1 MAIVGGVRDRS
12 SERQRQEHAGLQAK
26 GAWSMSETAAPPA
39 GVGKVRKDL
48 DRAVIR
54 FAGDSGDGMQLTGE
68 QFTTESAWAGNDIA
82 TLPNFPA
89 EIRAPAGTLFGVSSF
104 QLQFGSQRV
113 YTPGDRLDCLVAMNP
128 AALKVHLRDLKTG
141 GLLIVNTSAFDKRNL
156 DKAGYASNPLDDPT
170 LAERYRLHK
179 VDMTGL
185 THKAIQDLALN
196 TKEKDRTKNFFAL
209 GLVSWI
215 YTRPLEPTLDWIGKR
230 FAKNQAFAEANTR
243 VLKAGHAFG
252 ETAEIFAEHYTVEP
266 AEMAPGLYRAMTG
279 NRALAWGLLAAAE
292 RSKVPV
298 VYGAYPIT
306 PASSVLE
313 ELAMHKRF
321 RLRTIQAEDE
331 IAAVTAAIGASFGG
345 AIGVTGSSG
354 PGIALKGEGIGLA
367 VTAELP
373 LVVLNIQRAGP
384 STGMP
389 TKTEQADLMQAL
401 YGRNSESPVVVLA
414 PATPGDC
421 FYLAYE
427 AVRIAAKYMVPVIVL
442 SDGFLA
448 NGSEPWLIPDP
459 STLPPIEINYRTE
472 REGFFP
478 YLRDPATLARPWV
491 RPGTPG
497 LEHRIGG
504 IEKQDVTGNI
514 SYDPEN
520 HDHMV
525 RTRAEKVRRV
535 AQEIPPTSIN
545 GPATGD
551 LLVVGWG
558 GTYGAITA
566 AVEQAQAEGKSV
578 ASIHLRHLN
587 PLPPDL
593 GHILREYRKVLVP
606 EINSGQLVRVIRA
619 EYLVDAVGFNR
630 VRGLPLASDEIHEA
644 INQLLGGR
652 A

>member
-1 MAIVGGVRDRS
+1 
-12 SERQRQEHAGLQAK
+12 
-26 GAWSMSETAAPPA
+26 MSETVAPA
-39 GVGKVRKDL
+39 QGVAKELKEL

-68 QFTTESAWAGNDIA
+68 QFTTESAVAGNDIA

-128 AALKVHLRDLKTG
+128 AALKVHLRDLKPG
-141 GLLIVNTSAFDKRNL
+141 GLLIVNTSAYDKRNL
-156 DKAGYASNPLDDPT
+156 DKAGYPSNPLDDAA

-179 VDMTGL
+179 VDMSGL
-185 THKAIQDLALN
+185 TYEAIKDLPLN

-215 YTRPLEPTLDWIGKR
+215 YTRPLEPTLDWIGKK
-230 FAKNQAFAEANTR
+230 FAKAKDIAEANVR

-252 ETAEIFAEHYTVEP
+252 ETAEIFSEHYSVEAADMP
-266 AEMAPGLYRAMTG
+266 PGLYRAMTG
-279 NRALAWGLLAAAE
+279 NRALAWGLLAAAQ
-292 RSKVPV
+292 RSTLPV

-306 PASSVLE
+306 PASSILE

-321 RLRTIQAEDE
+321 RIRTIQAEDE
-331 IAAVTAAIGASFGG
+331 IAAVASVIGAAFGG

-354 PGIALKGEGIGLA
+354 PGIALKSEGIGLA

-373 LVVLNIQRAGP
+373 IVIFDVQRGGP
-384 STGMP
+384 STGLP

-401 YGRNSESPVVVLA
+401 YGRNSESPCVVIA

-421 FYLAYE
+421 FYIAYE
-427 AVRIAAKYMVPVIVL
+427 AVRIAAKYMVPVFVL

-448 NGSEPWLIPDP
+448 NGSEPWLIPDVN
-459 STLPPIEINYRTE
+459 TLPPIDVQFRTE
-472 REGFFP
+472 VEGFFP
-478 YLRDPATLARPWV
+478 YLRDPATLSRPWV
-491 RPGTPG
+491 KPGTPG

-525 RTRAEKVRRV
+525 KQRAEKVRRV
-535 AQEIPPTSIN
+535 AQEIPPTTIN

-558 GTYGAITA
+558 GTYGSITA
-566 AVEQAQAEGKSV
+566 AVERAQGEGKSV
-578 ASIHLRHLN
+578 AQIHLRHLN

-593 GHILREYRKVLVP
+593 GHILREYRKILVP
-606 EINSGQLVRVIRA
+606 EINSGQLVRVLRA

-630 VRGLPLASDEIHEA
+630 VRGLPLASEEISDA
-644 INQLLGGR
+644 INQLLGSK
-652 A
+652 

>member
-1 MAIVGGVRDRS
+1 
-12 SERQRQEHAGLQAK
+12 
-26 GAWSMSETAAPPA
+26 MSETATPVKGP
-39 GVGKVRKDL
+39 GKARKEL

-68 QFTTESAWAGNDIA
+68 QFTTESAWAGNDLA

-128 AALKVHLRDLKTG
+128 AALKVHLADLKPG
-141 GLLIVNTSAFDKRNL
+141 GLLIVNTAAFEKRNL
-156 DKAGYASNPLDDPT
+156 DKAGYPANPLDEPA

-185 THKAIQDLALN
+185 THQAIADLKLD

-215 YTRPLEPTLDWIGKR
+215 YTRPLEPTLQWINKK
-230 FAKNQAFAEANTR
+230 FAKSEAIAEANTR

-252 ETAEIFAEHYTVEP
+252 ETAEFFEESYRVEP

-279 NRALAWGLLAAAE
+279 NRALAWGLLAAGQ
-292 RSKVPV
+292 RSGLPV

-321 RLRTIQAEDE
+321 RVRTIQAEDE
-331 IAAVTAAIGASFGG
+331 IAAITAAIGASFGG
-345 AIGVTGSSG
+345 AIGVTCSSG
-354 PGIALKGEGIGLA
+354 PGIALKGEAIGLA

-373 LVVLNIQRAGP
+373 LVILNIQRAGP

-401 YGRNSESPVVVLA
+401 YGRNSESPTVVLA

-421 FYLAYE
+421 FYVAYE
-427 AVRIAAKYMVPVIVL
+427 AVRIAIKYMVPVMVL

-459 STLPPIEINYRTE
+459 ATLPPIDVQFRTE
-472 REGFFP
+472 TEGFFA

-551 LLVVGWG
+551 LLMVGWG
-558 GTYGAITA
+558 GTYGSITA
-566 AVEQAQAEGKSV
+566 AVERAQASGKSV
-578 ASIHLRHLN
+578 ASVHLRHLN

-606 EINSGQLVRVIRA
+606 EINSGQLVRVLRA

-630 VRGLPLASDEIHEA
+630 VRGLPLASEDIEDA
-644 INQLLGGR
+644 INQLTGSTK
-652 A
+652 

>member
-1 MAIVGGVRDRS
+1 MGQIATPATGVEKS
-12 SERQRQEHAGLQAK
+12 
-26 GAWSMSETAAPPA
+26 
-39 GVGKVRKDL
+39 RKAL

-68 QFTTESAWAGNDIA
+68 QFTTESAWAGNDLA

-141 GLLIVNTSAFDKRNL
+141 GLLIVNTQAFDKRNL
-156 DKAGYASNPLDDPT
+156 DKAGYATNPLDDAT

-185 THKAIQDLALN
+185 THEAIKDLPLN

-215 YTRPLEPTLDWIGKR
+215 YTRPLEPTLDWIKKR
-230 FAKNQAFAEANTR
+230 FVKNKDIAEANTR
-243 VLKAGHAFG
+243 VLKAGHAYG
-252 ETAEIFAEHYTVEP
+252 ETAEIFVEHYAVEP

-279 NRALAWGLLAAAE
+279 NRALAWGLLAAAQ
-292 RSKVPV
+292 RSRLPV

-306 PASSVLE
+306 PASDILH
-313 ELAMHKRF
+313 ELALHKRF
-321 RLRTIQAEDE
+321 RVRTIQAEDE

-345 AIGVTGSSG
+345 AIGVTASSG
-354 PGIALKGEGIGLA
+354 PGVALKSEGIGLA

-389 TKTEQADLMQAL
+389 TKTEQADLMLAL

-421 FYLAYE
+421 FFIAYE
-427 AVRIAAKYMVPVIVL
+427 AVRIAIKYMVPVMVL
-442 SDGFLA
+442 SDGYLA
-448 NGSEPWLIPDP
+448 NGSEPWLLPDP
-459 STLPPIEINYRTE
+459 KALPDIPAKFRTE
-472 REGFFP
+472 KEGFFP

-504 IEKQDVTGNI
+504 IEKEDVTGNI
-514 SYDPEN
+514 SYEPEN

-545 GPATGD
+545 GPHTGD
-551 LLVVGWG
+551 VLVVGWG

-566 AVEQAQAEGKSV
+566 AVEEAQMEGKAVSSV
-578 ASIHLRHLN
+578 HLRYLN

-593 GHILREYRKVLVP
+593 GQILRQFRKVLVP
-606 EINSGQLVRVIRA
+606 EINSGQLVRILRA

-630 VRGLPLASDEIHEA
+630 VRGVPLQTQEILEA
-644 INQLLGGR
+644 INQLVEAAR
-652 A
+652 

>member
-1 MAIVGGVRDRS
+1 MDAGTYPVSLICMAAKERPSRVHAVAHWTHGVDSALAATLEFKSGLLAQITSSFSTSVHRQALIAGTAGVMQTPFLNHPPLDRPAEFLVKRGIGADKDYEKVQTPALNGFRAEAES
-12 SERQRQEHAGLQAK
+12 FAGLVR
-26 GAWSMSETAAPPA
+26 GTNTDGTAASA
-39 GVGKVRKDL
+39 TGTGAAARW
-48 DRAVIR
+48 
-54 FAGDSGDGMQLTGE
+54 DGPSPGE
-68 QFTTESAWAGNDIA
+68 SMDIA
-82 TLPNFPA
+82 LTL
-89 EIRAPAGTLFGVSSF
+89 E
-104 QLQFGSQRV
+104 
-113 YTPGDRLDCLVAMNP
+113 
-128 AALKVHLRDLKTG
+128 
-141 GLLIVNTSAFDKRNL
+141 
-156 DKAGYASNPLDDPT
+156 
-170 LAERYRLHK
+170 
-179 VDMTGL
+179 
-185 THKAIQDLALN
+185 AIQDLPLN

-215 YTRPLEPTLDWIGKR
+215 YTRPLDPTLDWIKKK
-230 FAKNQAFAEANTR
+230 FAKNATIAEANAR

-252 ETAEIFAEHYTVEP
+252 ETAEIFSECYQLEP

-292 RSKVPV
+292 RSKVPI

-306 PASSVLE
+306 PASGILE

-321 RLRTIQAEDE
+321 RIRTIQAEDE
-331 IAAVTAAIGASFGG
+331 IAAASAAIGASFGG
-345 AIGVTGSSG
+345 AVGVTASSG
-354 PGIALKGEGIGLA
+354 PGIALKGEAIGLA

-373 LVVLNIQRAGP
+373 LVIFDIQRGGP
-384 STGMP
+384 STGLP

-401 YGRNSESPVVVLA
+401 YGRNSEAPVVVLA

-421 FYLAYE
+421 FFIAYE
-427 AVRIAAKYMVPVIVL
+427 AVRIAIKYMVPVIVL

-448 NGSEPWLIPDP
+448 NGSEPWRIPDP
-459 STLPPIEINYRTE
+459 NTLPPIEVHFRTDPD
-472 REGFFP
+472 GFLP
-478 YLRDPATLARPWV
+478 YLRDPATLGRPWV

-504 IEKQDVTGNI
+504 IEKQDGTGDI
-514 SYDPEN
+514 SYDPDN

-566 AVEQAQAEGKSV
+566 AVERSQADGKAV
-578 ASIHLRHLN
+578 ASVHLRHLN

-593 GHILREYRKVLVP
+593 GHILREYRRVLVP
-606 EINSGQLVRVIRA
+606 EINSGQLVRVLRA

-630 VRGLPLASDEIHEA
+630 VRGLPLATEDICDT
-644 INQLLGGR
+644 INQLVEGHS
-652 A
+652 

>member
-1 MAIVGGVRDRS
+1 
-12 SERQRQEHAGLQAK
+12 
-26 GAWSMSETAAPPA
+26 MSETATPVKGA
-39 GVGKVRKDL
+39 GKSRKEL

-68 QFTTESAWAGNDIA
+68 QFTTESAWAGNDLA

-104 QLQFGSQRV
+104 QLQFGSLRV

-128 AALKVHLRDLKTG
+128 AALKVHLADLKPG
-141 GLLIVNTSAFDKRNL
+141 GLLIVNTAAFEKRNL
-156 DKAGYASNPLDDPT
+156 DKAGYPENPLDAPA

-179 VDMTGL
+179 VDMTAL
-185 THKAIQDLALN
+185 TIQAISDLKLD

-215 YTRPLEPTLDWIGKR
+215 YTRPLEPTLDWITKK
-230 FAKNQAFAEANTR
+230 FSKMPAIAEANTR

-252 ETAEIFAEHYTVEP
+252 ETAEFFEESYTIEP
-266 AEMAPGLYRAMTG
+266 AEMTPGLYRAMTG

-292 RSKVPV
+292 RCKVPV

-313 ELAMHKRF
+313 ELALHKRF
-321 RLRTIQAEDE
+321 RIRTIQAEDE
-331 IAAVTAAIGASFGG
+331 IAAVTSAIGAAFGG
-345 AIGVTGSSG
+345 AIGVTCSSG

-373 LVVLNIQRAGP
+373 LVIFNIQRAGP

-401 YGRNSESPVVVLA
+401 YGRNSEAPIVVLA

-421 FYLAYE
+421 FYIAYE
-427 AVRIAAKYMVPVIVL
+427 SVRIAIKYMVPVMVL

-459 STLPPIEINYRTE
+459 TTLPPIEVQFRAE
-472 REGFFP
+472 KEGFFP

-491 RPGTPG
+491 RPGTRG

-535 AQEIPPTSIN
+535 GQEIPPTSIN

-551 LLVVGWG
+551 VLVVGWG
-558 GTYGAITA
+558 GTYGSITA
-566 AVEQAQAEGKSV
+566 AVERAQGEGRSV

-593 GHILREYRKVLVP
+593 GHILREYRRVLVP
-606 EINSGQLVRVIRA
+606 EINSGQLVRVLRA

-630 VRGLPLASDEIHEA
+630 VRGLPLASEEIYDT
-644 INQLLGGR
+644 IIQLGSQK
-652 A
+652 

>member
-1 MAIVGGVRDRS
+1 MGQIATPATGVEKS
-12 SERQRQEHAGLQAK
+12 
-26 GAWSMSETAAPPA
+26 
-39 GVGKVRKDL
+39 RKSL

-68 QFTTESAWAGNDIA
+68 QFTTESAVAGNDLA

-104 QLQFGSQRV
+104 QLQFGSTRV

-141 GLLIVNTSAFDKRNL
+141 GLLIVNTQAFDKRNL
-156 DKAGYASNPLDDPT
+156 DKAGYAANPLDEPA

-185 THKAIQDLALN
+185 THEAIKDLSLN

-215 YTRPLEPTLDWIGKR
+215 YTRPLEPTLVWIEKR
-230 FAKNQAFAEANTR
+230 FAKNKDIAEANTR

-252 ETAEIFAEHYTVEP
+252 ETAEIFGEHYAVEP

-279 NRALAWGLLAAAE
+279 NRALAWGILAAAQQ
-292 RSKVPV
+292 SKVPV

-306 PASSVLE
+306 PASDILH

-321 RLRTIQAEDE
+321 RVRTIQAEDE

-345 AIGVTGSSG
+345 AIGVTASSG
-354 PGIALKGEGIGLA
+354 PGIALKSEGIGLA

-373 LVVLNIQRAGP
+373 LVILNVQRAGP

-401 YGRNSESPVVVLA
+401 YGRNSEAPVVVLA

-421 FYLAYE
+421 FFIAYE
-427 AVRIAAKYMVPVIVL
+427 AVRLAAKYMVPVIVL

-448 NGSEPWLIPDP
+448 NGSEPWLIPD
-459 STLPPIEINYRTE
+459 TTKLPPIEITFRTE
-472 REGFFP
+472 QEGFFP

-535 AQEIPPTSIN
+535 GQEIPPTSIN

-566 AVEQAQAEGKSV
+566 AVEQAQAAGKSV
-578 ASIHLRHLN
+578 ASVHLRHLN

-606 EINSGQLVRVIRA
+606 EINSGQLVRVLRA

-630 VRGLPLASDEIHEA
+630 VRGLPLASEEIYEA
-644 INQLLGGR
+644 IIQLLGSKP
-652 A
+652 

>member
-1 MAIVGGVRDRS
+1 MRIGATEAD
-12 SERQRQEHAGLQAK
+12 ERLTTAK
-26 GAWSMSETAAPPA
+26 EGEAMSETATPVKGA
-39 GVGKVRKDL
+39 GKACKEL

-68 QFTTESAWAGNDIA
+68 QFTTESAWAGNDLA

-128 AALKVHLRDLKTG
+128 AALKVHLSDLKPG
-141 GLLIVNTSAFDKRNL
+141 GLLIVNTAAYEKRNL
-156 DKAGYASNPLDDPT
+156 DKAGYASNPLDDPA

-179 VDMTGL
+179 VDMSGL
-185 THKAIQDLALN
+185 THQAIADLKLD

-215 YTRPLEPTLDWIGKR
+215 YTRPLEPTLDWINKK
-230 FAKNQAFAEANTR
+230 FAKSAAIAEANTR

-252 ETAEIFAEHYTVEP
+252 ETAEFFEESYRVEP

-279 NRALAWGLLAAAE
+279 NRALAWGLLAAAQ
-292 RSKVPV
+292 RSTLTV

-321 RLRTIQAEDE
+321 RVRTIQAEDE
-331 IAAVTAAIGASFGG
+331 IAAATAAIGAAFGG
-345 AIGVTGSSG
+345 AIGVTCSSG
-354 PGIALKGEGIGLA
+354 PGIALKGEAIGLA

-373 LVVLNIQRAGP
+373 LVIFNIQRAGP

-401 YGRNSESPVVVLA
+401 YGRNSESPIVVLA

-421 FYLAYE
+421 FYVAYE
-427 AVRIAAKYMVPVIVL
+427 AVRIAVKYMVPVMVL

-459 STLPPIEINYRTE
+459 ATLPPIDVHFRTE
-472 REGFFP
+472 QEGFFP

-514 SYDPEN
+514 SYDPDN

-535 AQEIPPTSIN
+535 GQEIPPTSIN

-558 GTYGAITA
+558 GTYGSITA
-566 AVEQAQAEGKSV
+566 AVERAQAAGKSV

-606 EINSGQLVRVIRA
+606 EINSGQLVRVLRA

-630 VRGLPLASDEIHEA
+630 VRGLPLASDEIQDA
-644 INQLLGGR
+644 INQLTGSQP
-652 A
+652 

>member
-1 MAIVGGVRDRS
+1 
-12 SERQRQEHAGLQAK
+12 
-26 GAWSMSETAAPPA
+26 MSETAA
-39 GVGKVRKDL
+39 
-48 DRAVIR
+48 RAVTAPKPRRDLARAVVR

-68 QFTTESAWAGNDIA
+68 QFTLESAVAGSDLA

-128 AALKVHLRDLKTG
+128 AALKVHLDDLKPG
-141 GLLIVNTSAFDKRNL
+141 GLLIINTTAFDRRNL
-156 DKAGYASNPLDDPT
+156 DKAGYAANPLDDPT

-179 VDMTGL
+179 VDMTAL
-185 THKAIQDLALN
+185 TLEAIQDLPLN

-209 GLVSWI
+209 GLVAWI
-215 YTRPLEPTLDWIGKR
+215 YTRPLDPTLDWIKR
-230 FAKNQAFAEANTR
+230 KFAKNATIAEANAR

-252 ETAEIFAEHYTVEP
+252 ETAEIFSECYQLEP

-292 RSKVPV
+292 RSKVPI

-306 PASSVLE
+306 PASGILE

-321 RLRTIQAEDE
+321 RIRTIQAEDE
-331 IAAVTAAIGASFGG
+331 IAAASAAIGASFGG
-345 AIGVTGSSG
+345 AVGVTASSG
-354 PGIALKGEGIGLA
+354 PGIALKGEAIGLA

-373 LVVLNIQRAGP
+373 LVIFDIQRGGP
-384 STGMP
+384 STGLP

-401 YGRNSESPVVVLA
+401 YGRNSEAPVVVLA

-421 FYLAYE
+421 FFIAYE
-427 AVRIAAKYMVPVIVL
+427 AVRIATKYMVPVIVL

-448 NGSEPWLIPDP
+448 NGSEPWRIPDP
-459 STLPPIEINYRTE
+459 STLPPIEVHFRTDPA
-472 REGFFP
+472 GFFP
-478 YLRDPATLARPWV
+478 YLRDPATLGRPWV

-504 IEKQDVTGNI
+504 IEKQDGTGDI
-514 SYDPEN
+514 SYDPDN

-566 AVEQAQAEGKSV
+566 AVERSQADGKAV
-578 ASIHLRHLN
+578 ASVHLRHLN

-593 GHILREYRKVLVP
+593 GHILREYRRVLVP
-606 EINSGQLVRVIRA
+606 EINSGQLVRVLRA

-630 VRGLPLASDEIHEA
+630 VRGLPLATEDICDT
-644 INQLLGGR
+644 INQLVEGH
-652 A
+652 

>member
-1 MAIVGGVRDRS
+1 
-12 SERQRQEHAGLQAK
+12 
-26 GAWSMSETAAPPA
+26 MSETATPA
-39 GVGKVRKDL
+39 TSVSKSLKEL

-68 QFTTESAWAGNDIA
+68 QFTTESAWAGNDLA
-82 TLPNFPA
+82 PLPNFPA

-141 GLLIVNTSAFDKRNL
+141 GLLIVNTQAFDKRNL
-156 DKAGYASNPLDDPT
+156 DKAGYAANPLDEPA

-185 THKAIQDLALN
+185 THEAIKDLPLN
-196 TKEKDRTKNFFAL
+196 TKEKDRTKNFFVL

-215 YTRPLEPTLDWIGKR
+215 YTRPLEPTLVWIEKR
-230 FAKNQAFAEANTR
+230 FAKNKDIAEANTR

-252 ETAEIFAEHYTVEP
+252 ETAEIFGEHYAIEP

-279 NRALAWGLLAAAE
+279 NRALAWGILAAAQ

-306 PASSVLE
+306 PASDILH

-321 RLRTIQAEDE
+321 RVRTIQAEDE
-331 IAAVTAAIGASFGG
+331 IAAVTAAIGAAFGG

-354 PGIALKGEGIGLA
+354 PGIALKGEAIGLA

-373 LVVLNIQRAGP
+373 LVIFDIQRGGP
-384 STGMP
+384 STGLP

-401 YGRNSESPVVVLA
+401 YGRNSESPIVVIA
-414 PATPGDC
+414 PCTPGDC
-421 FYLAYE
+421 FYIAYE
-427 AVRIAAKYMVPVIVL
+427 AVRIAIKYMVPVMVL
-442 SDGFLA
+442 SDGYLA
-448 NGSEPWLIPDP
+448 NGSEPWLIPDVK
-459 STLPPIEINYRTE
+459 TLPDIDVAFRTDK
-472 REGFFP
+472 EGFAP

-504 IEKQDVTGNI
+504 LEKQDITGNI
-514 SYDPEN
+514 SYEADN

-525 RTRAEKVRRV
+525 RTRAGKVRRV
-535 AQEIPPTSIN
+535 AQEIPPTAIN
-545 GPATGD
+545 GKESGD
-551 LLVVGWG
+551 VLVVGWG

-566 AVEQAQAEGKSV
+566 AVEEAQMEGKSV
-578 ASIHLRHLN
+578 ASAHIRHLN

-593 GHILREYRKVLVP
+593 GQILRQYRRVLVP
-606 EINSGQLVRVIRA
+606 EINTGQLVRVLRA

-630 VRGLPLASDEIHEA
+630 VRGMPLASQEILEA
-644 INQLLGGR
+644 IHQLLE
-652 A
+652 AKS

>member
-1 MAIVGGVRDRS
+1 MS
-12 SERQRQEHAGLQAK
+12 ST
-26 GAWSMSETAAPPA
+26 GALTKP
-39 GVGKVRKDL
+39 RRDL
-48 DRAVIR
+48 DHAVVR

-68 QFTTESAWAGNDIA
+68 QFTIEAAWAGNDIA

-104 QLQFGSQRV
+104 QLQFGRHRV

-128 AALKVHLRDLKTG
+128 AALKVHLPDLKPG
-141 GLLIVNTSAFDKRNL
+141 GLLIVNENAFDKRNL
-156 DKAGYASNPLDDPT
+156 DKAGYAANPLGDQGLGD
-170 LAERYRLHK
+170 RYRLHK

-185 THKAIQDLALN
+185 TKEALKDLALN
-196 TKEKDRTKNFFAL
+196 AKEKDRCKNFFAL

-215 YTRPLEPTLDWIGKR
+215 YTRPIEPTLEWIHKK
-230 FAKNQAFAEANTR
+230 FAKSAVVADANTR
-243 VLKAGHAFG
+243 VLKAGHAYG
-252 ETAEIFAEHYTVEP
+252 ETAEIFSEHYAIEP
-266 AEMAPGLYRAMTG
+266 AEMAPGLYRAITG
-279 NRALAWGLLAAAE
+279 NRALAWGLLAAAQHA
-292 RSKVPV
+292 KLPI

-306 PASSVLE
+306 PASDILH

-321 RLRTIQAEDE
+321 RIRTIQAEDE
-331 IAAVTAAIGASFGG
+331 MAAVTAAIGAAFGG
-345 AIGVTGSSG
+345 AIGVTASSG
-354 PGIALKGEGIGLA
+354 PGIALKGEAIGLA
-367 VTAELP
+367 VMAELP
-373 LVVLNIQRAGP
+373 LVIFDIQRGGP
-384 STGMP
+384 STGLP

-401 YGRNSESPVVVLA
+401 YGRNSEAPIVVLA

-421 FYLAYE
+421 FYIAYE
-427 AVRIAAKYMVPVIVL
+427 AVRIAIKYMVPVIVL
-442 SDGFLA
+442 SDGYLA

-459 STLPPIEINYRTE
+459 ASLPPIEVAFRTAPDGFAPYQ
-472 REGFFP
+472 RE
-478 YLRDPATLARPWV
+478 PATLARPWV

-514 SYDPEN
+514 SYDPDN

-566 AVEQAQAEGKSV
+566 AVERAQLDGKAV

-606 EINSGQLVRVIRA
+606 EINSGQLVRVLRA

-630 VRGLPLASDEIHEA
+630 VRGLPLATEEIHEA
-644 INQLLGGR
+644 VTQLLEVPE
-652 A
+652 

>member
-1 MAIVGGVRDRS
+1 MA
-12 SERQRQEHAGLQAK
+12 
-26 GAWSMSETAAPPA
+26 ETAAAVKP
-39 GVGKVRKDL
+39 RREL
-48 DRAVIR
+48 ERAVVR

-128 AALKVHLRDLKTG
+128 AALKVHLADLKPG
-141 GLLIVNTSAFDKRNL
+141 GLLIVNTAAFDKRNL
-156 DKAGYASNPLDDPT
+156 DKAGYPQNPLDDPA
-170 LAERYRLHK
+170 LGERYRLHK

-185 THKAIQDLALN
+185 TMEAQKDLNLGA
-196 TKEKDRTKNFFAL
+196 KEKDRTKNFFAL

-215 YTRPLEPTLDWIGKR
+215 YTRPLEPTLEWIGKR
-230 FAKNQAFAEANTR
+230 FAKNKDIAEANTR
-243 VLKAGHAFG
+243 VLKAGHAYG
-252 ETAEIFAEHYTVEP
+252 ETAEIFSEHYTIEP
-266 AEMAPGLYRAMTG
+266 AEMPPGLYRAMTG

-292 RSKVPV
+292 RSKLPV

-306 PASSVLE
+306 PASSILE

-321 RLRTIQAEDE
+321 RIRTIQAEDE

-367 VTAELP
+367 VMAELP
-373 LVVLNIQRAGP
+373 LVVFNIQRGGP
-384 STGMP
+384 STGLP
-389 TKTEQADLMQAL
+389 TKTEQADLMQAI

-421 FYLAYE
+421 FYIAYE

-448 NGSEPWLIPDP
+448 TGSEPWLIPDP
-459 STLPPIEINYRTE
+459 ATLPSIEIDFRTE

-535 AQEIPPTSIN
+535 AQEIPPTTIN

-551 LLVVGWG
+551 VLVVGWG
-558 GTYGAITA
+558 STFGSITA
-566 AVEQAQAEGKSV
+566 AVERAQADGKSV
-578 ASIHLRHLN
+578 AAVHVRHLN

-606 EINSGQLVRVIRA
+606 EINSGQLVRVLRA

-630 VRGLPLASDEIHEA
+630 VRGLPLMSDEVHDA
-644 INQLLGGR
+644 INQLLGER
-652 A
+652 K

>member
-1 MAIVGGVRDRS
+1 MAQI
-12 SERQRQEHAGLQAK
+12 ATPAT
-26 GAWSMSETAAPPA
+26 GAVKS
-39 GVGKVRKDL
+39 RKAL

-68 QFTTESAWAGNDIA
+68 QFTTESAWAGNDLA

-141 GLLIVNTSAFDKRNL
+141 GLLIVNTQAFDKRNL
-156 DKAGYASNPLDDPT
+156 DKAGYAANPLDEPA

-185 THKAIQDLALN
+185 THEAIKDLPLN

-215 YTRPLEPTLDWIGKR
+215 YTRPLEPTLVWIEKR
-230 FAKNQAFAEANTR
+230 FAKNKDIAEANTR

-252 ETAEIFAEHYTVEP
+252 ETAEIFAEHYAVEP

-279 NRALAWGLLAAAE
+279 NRALAWGILAAAQ

-306 PASSVLE
+306 PASDILH

-321 RLRTIQAEDE
+321 RVRTIQAEDE

-345 AIGVTGSSG
+345 AIGVTASSG

-401 YGRNSESPVVVLA
+401 YGRNSEAPVVVLA

-421 FYLAYE
+421 FYIAYE
-427 AVRIAAKYMVPVIVL
+427 AVRLAAKYMLPVIVL

-448 NGSEPWLIPDP
+448 NGSEPWLIPDAM
-459 STLPPIEINYRTE
+459 TLPPIEIQFRTE

-478 YLRDPATLARPWV
+478 YLRDPARHARSRASDRRDRKAGRHRQHLL
-491 RPGTPG
+491 RPGEPRPHGAHARGEGAARGPG
-497 LEHRIGG
+497 DPA
-504 IEKQDVTGNI
+504 DV
-514 SYDPEN
+514 
-520 HDHMV
+520 
-525 RTRAEKVRRV
+525 
-535 AQEIPPTSIN
+535 
-545 GPATGD
+545 
-551 LLVVGWG
+551 
-558 GTYGAITA
+558 
-566 AVEQAQAEGKSV
+566 
-578 ASIHLRHLN
+578 HLRPGDRRPAGRRLGRHL
-587 PLPPDL
+587 
-593 GHILREYRKVLVP
+593 R
-606 EINSGQLVRVIRA
+606 
-619 EYLVDAVGFNR
+619 
-630 VRGLPLASDEIHEA
+630 SDHR
-644 INQLLGGR
+644 GGR
-652 A
+652 AGPDGRQVGRLDPPASPESASAGSRPHPARVPQGAGTRDQQRAAGTGAARRVPRRRRRFQPRARSSAGVRRDS

>member
-1 MAIVGGVRDRS
+1 M
-12 SERQRQEHAGLQAK
+12 
-26 GAWSMSETAAPPA
+26 
-39 GVGKVRKDL
+39 
-48 DRAVIR
+48 
-54 FAGDSGDGMQLTGE
+54 
-68 QFTTESAWAGNDIA
+68 
-82 TLPNFPA
+82 
-89 EIRAPAGTLFGVSSF
+89 
-104 QLQFGSQRV
+104 
-113 YTPGDRLDCLVAMNP
+113 
-128 AALKVHLRDLKTG
+128 HLRDLKPG
-141 GLLIVNTSAFDKRNL
+141 GLLIVNTNAFDRRNL
-156 DKAGYASNPLDDPT
+156 DKAGYAQNPLDDPA

-179 VDMTGL
+179 VDMTAL
-185 THKAIQDLALN
+185 TLEAVKDLPLN
-196 TKEKDRTKNFFAL
+196 QKEKERTKNFFAL
-209 GLVSWI
+209 GVVSWI
-215 YTRPLEPTLDWIGKR
+215 YTRPLEPTLEWIGKK
-230 FAKNQAFAEANTR
+230 FAKNPAFLESNTR

-252 ETAEIFAEHYTVEP
+252 ETAEIFAEHYTVEAADMP
-266 AEMAPGLYRAMTG
+266 PGLYRAMTG
-279 NRALAWGLLAAAE
+279 NRALAWGLLAAGE
-292 RSKVPV
+292 RSKLPV

-321 RLRTIQAEDE
+321 RVRTIQAEDE
-331 IAAVTAAIGASFGG
+331 IAAVTAAIGAAFGG

-373 LVVLNIQRAGP
+373 LVVFNIQRAGP

-401 YGRNSESPVVVLA
+401 YGRNSESPVVVIA

-421 FYLAYE
+421 FYIAYE
-427 AVRIAAKYMVPVIVL
+427 AVRIAVKYMVPVIVL

-448 NGSEPWLIPDP
+448 NGSEPWLIPDLN
-459 STLPPIEINYRTE
+459 TLPPIDVHFRAEK
-472 REGFFP
+472 EGFFP
-478 YLRDPATLARPWV
+478 YLSDAATLARPWV
-491 RPGTPG
+491 KPGTPG

-504 IEKQDVTGNI
+504 IEKQDITGNI

-558 GTYGAITA
+558 GTYGSITA
-566 AVEQAQAEGKSV
+566 AVEQAQAEGRSV
-578 ASIHLRHLN
+578 AAVHLRYLN

-606 EINSGQLVRVIRA
+606 EINSGQLVRVLRA

-630 VRGLPLASDEIHEA
+630 VRGLPLASDEIYDA
-644 INQLLGGR
+644 IKQLLGSP

>member
-1 MAIVGGVRDRS
+1 MGQIATT
-12 SERQRQEHAGLQAK
+12 AT
-26 GAWSMSETAAPPA
+26 GAEKS
-39 GVGKVRKDL
+39 RKAL

-68 QFTTESAWAGNDIA
+68 QFTTESAWAGNDLA

-104 QLQFGSQRV
+104 QLQFGSTRV

-141 GLLIVNTSAFDKRNL
+141 GLLIVNTQAFDKRNL
-156 DKAGYASNPLDDPT
+156 DKAGYAANPLDEPA

-185 THKAIQDLALN
+185 THEAIKDLSLN

-215 YTRPLEPTLDWIGKR
+215 YTRPLEPTLVWIEKR
-230 FAKNQAFAEANTR
+230 FAKNKDIAEANTR

-252 ETAEIFAEHYTVEP
+252 ETAEIFGEHYAIEP

-279 NRALAWGLLAAAE
+279 NRALAWGILAAAQ

-306 PASSVLE
+306 PASDILH
-313 ELAMHKRF
+313 ELAMNKRF
-321 RLRTIQAEDE
+321 RVRTIQAEDE

-345 AIGVTGSSG
+345 AIGIT
-354 PGIALKGEGIGLA
+354 
-367 VTAELP
+367 
-373 LVVLNIQRAGP
+373 
-384 STGMP
+384 
-389 TKTEQADLMQAL
+389 
-401 YGRNSESPVVVLA
+401 
-414 PATPGDC
+414 
-421 FYLAYE
+421 F
-427 AVRIAAKYMVPVIVL
+427 
-442 SDGFLA
+442 
-448 NGSEPWLIPDP
+448 
-459 STLPPIEINYRTE
+459 RTE

-566 AVEQAQAEGKSV
+566 AVEQAQTAGKSV
-578 ASIHLRHLN
+578 ASVHLRHLN

-606 EINSGQLVRVIRA
+606 EINSGQLVRVLRA

-630 VRGLPLASDEIHEA
+630 VRGLPLASEEIYEA
-644 INQLLGGR
+644 IIQLLGSKP
-652 A
+652 